1 MQSPFTNPHEY
12 WEDVLIFGGYQI
24 LVGGREAASPD
35 RCRVPV
41 PLAALVRGA
50 CGCKQATTNMSN
62 PILISFTNC
71 DWPHHVQP

>member
-12 WEDVLIFGGYQI
+12 WEHVLIFGGYQI

-41 PLAALVRGA
+41 PLAALVRG
-50 CGCKQATTNMSN
+50 CMRLQTSN
-62 PILISFTNC
+62 NKYVKPDLDQFTNC